1 MSFSVSIDFAQ
12 LKNAVAQCNVNEKME
27 LLRLLENE
35 TFPNRFKQFLEQVK
49 TDELSLEDITAEV
62 EAVRQAR
69 YVMQCGAS

>member
-1 MSFSVSIDFAQ
+1 MSISVSIDFTQ

-35 TFPNRFKQFLEQVK
+35 TFPNRFRQFLEQAK
-49 TDELSLEDITAEV
+49 TDELRLDEITAEV

-69 YVMQCGAS
+69 FDARRN

>member
-1 MSFSVSIDFAQ
+1 MSISVSIDFAQ
-12 LKNAVAQCNVNEKME
+12 LKNAVAQCNVKEKME

-69 YVMQCGAS
+69 FDASRN

>member
-1 MSFSVSIDFAQ
+1 MSISVSIDFAQ

-35 TFPNRFKQFLEQVK
+35 TFTNRFKQFLEQVK
-49 TDELSLEDITAEV
+49 TDELSLDDITAEV

-69 YVMQCGAS
+69 FDARRN

>member
-1 MSFSVSIDFAQ
+1 MSISVSIDFAQ

-27 LLRLLENE
+27 LLRLLVNE

-49 TDELSLEDITAEV
+49 TDELSLDDITAEV

-69 YVMQCGAS
+69 YDARRN

>member
-1 MSFSVSIDFAQ
+1 MSISVSIDFAQ

-69 YVMQCGAS
+69 FDARRN

>member
-1 MSFSVSIDFAQ
+1 MSISVSIDFAQ
-12 LKNAVAQCNVNEKME
+12 LKNAVAQCSTDEKME

-49 TDELSLEDITAEV
+49 TDELSLDDITAEV

-69 YVMQCGAS
+69 FDARRN

>member
-1 MSFSVSIDFAQ
+1 MSISVSIDFTQ

-35 TFPNRFKQFLEQVK
+35 TFPNRFRQFLEQVK
-49 TDELSLEDITAEV
+49 TDELSLDDITAEV

-69 YVMQCGAS
+69 FDARRN

>member
-1 MSFSVSIDFAQ
+1 MSISVSIDFAQ

-49 TDELSLEDITAEV
+49 TDELSLDDITAEV

-69 YVMQCGAS
+69 FDARRN